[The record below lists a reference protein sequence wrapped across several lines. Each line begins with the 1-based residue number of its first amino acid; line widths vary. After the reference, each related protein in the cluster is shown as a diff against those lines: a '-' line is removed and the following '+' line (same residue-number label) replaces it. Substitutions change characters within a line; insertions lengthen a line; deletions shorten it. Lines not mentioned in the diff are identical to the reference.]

1 MLLGPRPSSLLRL
14 LLIPT
19 LATAFAADRLEDGF
33 RNPPMSARPSIYFL
47 LLNGYLNRD
56 YVDKELEAYKKAG
69 VGGLCLF
76 DMGARGAPDRVPPA
90 GPAFL
95 SPDSVADVA
104 HILRTAS
111 NLGMNVSFS
120 VTSSWDMGG
129 SWVKPEDGS
138 MTLIN
143 SETAIAGPRDFDGA
157 LPFPAAPKDTPKD
170 ANGRPIFFR
179 DVAVLAIPDAARRSG
194 WEFVYELPNGIPRDV
209 ERVTLYNTNAN
220 QSKDFTVSVSQS
232 GTDSTAF
239 HDVASGALEEREG
252 AQEFR
257 FPKVRA
263 KYVRLLIRSS
273 SNPRGDRVELAEFEM
288 YTPDG
293 ANVLESHSARRVSDG
308 PRLLRFSSEAGSLDE
323 WSANNINDGRKSGA
337 RGVWASAGP
346 PPIAVADSRKI
357 VDLTASIDRDGHLRW
372 KIPAGNWTIIRYVCT
387 NTGEHL
393 KVPSPKSDGLATD
406 HLSASATERCLRYVI
421 DRLHT
426 ALPDLSASSLKN
438 LYLASYEVQGQIWTP
453 DFLEQFRHR
462 RGYDLKPFLP
472 VLRGGLVDNE
482 QVTDRVRYDF
492 DKTLGEMLVDNYY
505 RAAADVAHKAGVL
518 IESEAGGPGPPI
530 HRVPVDALQAL
541 GGVDVVR
548 GEFWPYRPEAQSMWV
563 IKETASA
570 AHTYGKP
577 VVHQESFTSTYH
589 WQEGPAFL
597 KAAADRAFTEG
608 MNHVVWHTASHQPP
622 EAGKPGW
629 VYGAGTHMS
638 RNRPWWPMMPAF
650 LDYLGRISFLLQQG
664 RFVGDALYYYG
675 DQGYNFV
682 MPKHVDP
689 SLGFGYDYD
698 VTNKDVLIHRLTV
711 SNGKLALP
719 DGMRYE
725 VLVLPERDDI
735 DLPALKAIEQLVR
748 EGATVVGPK
757 PDRAVGYFDF
767 ARRDAEVQEIAARMW
782 GPCDGKNVLFHDY
795 GKGKVV
801 WGRPLR
807 DIMRER
813 GVPRDFTFTSPRSDT
828 DLDFIHRALPDADI
842 YFIRNKSDRAERVQ
856 ATFRVANRQP
866 EIWNPD
872 TGDVRPYPFYSHAA
886 DGTTT
891 APLDLA
897 PEGSVPIVFRNAHPA
912 PGIIA
917 VRQGGS
923 DAPVEWS
930 SGVVFSG
937 GDYDLEMADGAH
949 KRTHLA
955 DLPKPEPIASPWTV
969 HFTDG
974 RGAPSTIQFPKLISW
989 TESPDPAIRYY
1000 SGMAEYTTQFSLGR
1014 DWIGPERRVYL
1025 DLGRVWA
1032 AADVTVNLKPVGI
1045 VWKDPYRADITSAV
1059 RAGLNDVRVRVANDW
1074 ANRLAGD
1081 ARDPGGK
1088 HYARTNV
1095 VRTGLQGLSW
1105 DKVDPIPSG
1114 LMGPVVLRAAEVLVK

>member
-1 MLLGPRPSSLLRL
+1 MSLLL
-14 LLIPT
+14 LVPALGGA
-19 LATAFAADRLEDGF
+19 LTADPLEDGF
-33 RNPPMSARPSIYFL
+33 RNPPMTARPSIYFL

-56 YVDKELEAYKKAG
+56 YVDQELEAYKKAG

-76 DMGARGAPDRVPPA
+76 DMGARGAPGTVPPA

-95 SPDSVADVA
+95 SPESVADIA
-104 HILRTAS
+104 YILRTAKR
-111 NLGMNVSFS
+111 LGMDVSFS

-143 SETAIAGPRDFDGA
+143 SETQIAGPREFDGV

-170 ANGRPIFFR
+170 ANGQPSFFR
-179 DVAVLAIPDAARRSG
+179 DVAVLAIPDAHRRPG
-194 WEFVYELPNGIPRDV
+194 WEFVYELPDGIPREVD
-209 ERVTLYNTNAN
+209 RVALYNTD
-220 QSKDFTVSVSQS
+220 KDQAREFTMSVS
-232 GTDSTAF
+232 D
-239 HDVASGALEEREG
+239 SGADSSSFRDVVSGVLEAREG

-263 KYVRLLIRSS
+263 RYVRLLIRSTY
-273 SNPRGDRVELAEFEM
+273 NPRGDRVELAEFEI
-288 YTPDG
+288 YTPD
-293 ANVLESHSARRVSDG
+293 AVNVLQSHSARRLSDG
-308 PRLLRFSSEAGSLDE
+308 PKLLRFSSEAGSLND

-337 RGVWASAGP
+337 RGTWASAGP
-346 PPIAVADSRKI
+346 PPLAIADSRKI
-357 VDLTASIDRDGHLRW
+357 VDLTALVDRSGHLRW
-372 KIPAGNWTIIRYVCT
+372 SVPAGNWTIIRYICT

-406 HLSASATERCLRYVI
+406 HLNAGATERCMRYVI
-421 DRLHT
+421 DRLRT
-426 ALPDLSASSLKN
+426 GIPDLQGSALKN

-453 DFLEQFRHR
+453 DFLEQFRQR

-505 RAAADVAHKAGVL
+505 RAAGDVAHKAGVL

-541 GGVDVVR
+541 GSVDVVR
-548 GEFWPYRPEAQSMWV
+548 GEFWPYRPQARSMWV

-577 VVHQESFTSTYH
+577 IVHMESFTSNYH

-638 RNRPWWPMMPAF
+638 QNRPWWPMMPAF
-650 LDYLGRISFLLQQG
+650 LDYLARVSFLLQQG
-664 RFVGDALYYYG
+664 RFVGDVLYYYG

-698 VTNKDVLIHRLTV
+698 VTNEDVLIHRLTV
-711 SNGKLALP
+711 ANGKLALP
-719 DGMRYE
+719 DGIRYE
-725 VLVLPERDDI
+725 MLALPEREDI
-735 DLPALKAIEQLVR
+735 DLPALKRIEQLVR

-757 PDRAVGYFDF
+757 PRRAVGYYDF
-767 ARRDAEVQEIAARMW
+767 TRRDAEVREIADRMW
-782 GPCDGKNVLFHDY
+782 GPCDGRTVQSHDY
-795 GKGKVV
+795 GKGTVF
-801 WGRPLR
+801 WGRSLASVMR
-807 DIMRER
+807 DR
-813 GVPRDFTFTSPRSDT
+813 GVLPDFTFTSSRSDT
-828 DLDFIHRALPDADI
+828 DLDYIHRTAPGAEI
-842 YFIRNKSDRAERVQ
+842 YFIRNKRQRSERVQ
-856 ATFRVANRQP
+856 ATFRVAGREP

-872 TGDVRPYPFYSHAA
+872 TGEIRPYAFYELHGN
-886 DGTTT
+886 GTVS
-891 APLDLA
+891 APLDFA
-897 PEGSVPIVFRNAHPA
+897 PEGSVIVVFRKPA
-912 PGIIA
+912 TTPGIVA
-917 VRQGGS
+917 VHREGA

-930 SGVVFSG
+930 SGLVFHG
-937 GDYDLEMADGAH
+937 GDYDIEFEGGAH
-949 KRTHLA
+949 KRIHA
-955 DLPKPEPIASPWTV
+955 GDIPDPQAIATPWTV
-969 HFTDG
+969 RFIDG
-974 RGAPSTIQFPKLISW
+974 QGAPVIVQFPKLISW
-989 TESPDPAIRYY
+989 TNSPDPAIRYY
-1000 SGMAEYTTQFSLGR
+1000 SGMAEYVTQFSLGHE
-1014 DWIGPERRVYL
+1014 WIAPDRRVFL
-1025 DLGRVWA
+1025 DLGRLWA
-1032 AADVTVNLKPVGI
+1032 AADVTVNGKPAGI
-1045 VWKDPYRADITSAV
+1045 VWKDPYRADITSVV
-1059 RAGLNDVRVRVANDW
+1059 REGSNELRVRVANDW
-1074 ANRLAGD
+1074 VNRLVGD

-1088 HYARTNV
+1088 HYAKTNI
-1095 VRTGLQGLSW
+1095 VRTSVQGLSW
-1105 DKVDPIPSG
+1105 DKVNPIPSG
-1114 LMGPVVLRAAEVLVK
+1114 LMGPVVLRAAEVLIK